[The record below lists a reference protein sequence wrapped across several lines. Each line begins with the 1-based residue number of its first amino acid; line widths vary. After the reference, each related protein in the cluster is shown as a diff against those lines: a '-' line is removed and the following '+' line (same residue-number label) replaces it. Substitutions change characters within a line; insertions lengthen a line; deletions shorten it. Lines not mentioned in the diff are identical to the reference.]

1 MIVDMD
7 ENLERLRTIR
17 GAQNDVVM
25 QNLRVDDI
33 LNDETEFVSRDQVE
47 ELEPV

>member
-1 MIVDMD
+1 MM
-7 ENLERLRTIR
+7 LLRKTFK
-17 GAQNDVVM
+17 G
-25 QNLRVDDI
+25 VDDI